1 MLKKFTDF
9 TNENQISKTDIQSTE
24 CKSACKSACKS
35 VKKIAKSQ
43 EPVIKKPKMEKV
55 DKTEQKM
62 EKFDFIGKIVKF
74 SSNIKP
80 SVSIVMLENNNVSK
94 DKLHYIISTQTKD
107 SLVVLKYNEN
117 ADIKLTEFVNTLI
130 DYYKKNEQ
138 LVKQFDQILI
148 EGNDKFSI
156 IKNIPNITLGDK
168 KLIDILNENLVKLLK

>member
-9 TNENQISKTDIQSTE
+9 TNENQISKTEDIQSTE
-24 CKSACKSACKS
+24 CKSASKS

-43 EPVIKKPKMEKV
+43 EPVVKKPKMEKV
-55 DKTEQKM
+55 NKTEESKM

-74 SSNIKP
+74 PSNIKP